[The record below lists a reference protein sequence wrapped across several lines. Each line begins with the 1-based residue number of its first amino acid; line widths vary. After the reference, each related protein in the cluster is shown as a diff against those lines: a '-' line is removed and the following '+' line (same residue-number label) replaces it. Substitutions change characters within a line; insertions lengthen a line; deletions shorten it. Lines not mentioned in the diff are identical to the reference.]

1 MKHEMDQGSAIIA
14 IVIGSVIIVG
24 SFFIKNFYAANNISV
39 SDKQIPTWMSR
50 LMACM
55 IGGMF
60 ILMGAMFFFPSQ

>member
-1 MKHEMDQGSAIIA
+1 MTHEMDQGSAIIA

-39 SDKQIPTWMSR
+39 SDKQIPTWMGR
-50 LMACM
+50 LLACM

-60 ILMGAMFFFPSQ
+60 ILMGAMFFFPNQ